1 MLNDIVEKYKSYNNE
16 ELDNLDRF
24 KRDNKY
30 PYLKDLAQLVDAK
43 TFIQE
48 GMILIR
54 KHPRFCYVRKH
65 KHNYL
70 EVNYILS
77 GEVTEILDQ
86 HKTSLKQ
93 GELVFI
99 SKNSEHEFLPAE
111 NNDILLNFI
120 ILPEFFDFLFPFI
133 DKNGNLKKFLVNL
146 LSNKDESN
154 SIIFHCANFET
165 VQNIIKNILITYEE
179 KDERMNDL
187 LRQYFLLLI
196 FELLKHTESAE
207 ESGRANYDSIILFKT
222 YNYIENN
229 YSTGSLKELAD
240 LLNEDYNYLSK
251 KIKKLTGFSFQNLLE
266 KERIKASKVLL
277 ESTDVNINDIAYHVG
292 YNNLTF
298 FYKLFKKT
306 VGVTPLEYRNNH
318 YFKSN

>member
-1 MLNDIVEKYKSYNNE
+1 MFTNIFDKYLSYNEE
-16 ELDNLDRF
+16 ELENLKEF
-24 KRDNKY
+24 KKTNQI
-30 PYLKDLAQLVDAK
+30 PILKDLAQVVDAK
-43 TFIQE
+43 SFIKE

-77 GEVTEILDQ
+77 GEITQILDKNQ
-86 HKTSLKQ
+86 VTLSQ

-99 SKNSEHEFLPAE
+99 SKNSEHEFLPAHE
-111 NNDILLNFI
+111 NDVLLNFI
-120 ILPEFFDFLFPFI
+120 VLPEFFDFIFPFI
-133 DKNGNLKKFLVNL
+133 NINGNLKKFLVNL

-154 SIIFHCANFET
+154 SIIFRCSEIESI
-165 VQNIIKNILITYEE
+165 QNIIKNILITYEE
-179 KDERMNDL
+179 KDQRMNDL

-196 FELLKHTESAE
+196 LELLKHTDVAE
-207 ESGRANYDSIILFKT
+207 ESFNANYDSIILFKT

-229 YSTGSLKELAD
+229 YSTGSLKDLAA
-240 LLNEDYNYLSK
+240 LLKEDYNYLSK
-251 KIKKLTGFSFQNLLE
+251 RIKKLTGQSFQSLIE
-266 KERIKASKVLL
+266 QERIKACKLLL

-298 FYKLFKKT
+298 FYKLFKKR
-306 VGVTPLEYRNNH
+306 VGLNPLEYRNSH
-318 YFKSN
+318 KT